1 MNHQTI
7 TLVQESWRKVT
18 PIAPQAAELFYN
30 NLFTADPTLKSLFK
44 GDMEE
49 QGRRLMTMIGV
60 AVGMLDKLDTLV
72 PVVRNLGRRHAG
84 YGVQEA
90 HYNTVG
96 GALLMT
102 LGQGLGAEFTPAV
115 ADAWAEVYGVLADT
129 MLEASQQEPVLDAA

>member
-102 LGQGLGAEFTPAV
+102 LGQGLGADFTPAV

-129 MLEASQQEPVLDAA
+129 MLEAAQQEPALEAA